1 MEPKAMTMNDYFSI
15 VKRRKWSLILPMFII
30 FMVAGIVALAL
41 PSIYKSTSTILIE
54 EQDIPIEFVKASVT
68 SYAEQRLQ
76 SIYQRTV
83 SFSKLLDIINR
94 FNLYPD
100 LKEKWTTEEIVEKMR
115 EDLLLEPISSEVT
128 DRRTGRPSTAT
139 IAFTLSYEG
148 KNPGN
153 VQRVANVIASLFLE
167 ENLRI
172 REKQVT
178 ETSEF
183 LEKEMEKV
191 KANLSELEAK
201 MAVFKTAHMNELPEL
216 LQVNMQSLNNL
227 ESTIGRL
234 SEQLRNL
241 KEREGYLQTQLA
253 SVPLEFEEENRDK
266 VRLAEL
272 KVQLVH
278 LTTQF
283 SDQYPDVIKTKAE
296 IAELEKQ
303 VNDKSVKTDN
313 PGHSDNPPDNPAYI
327 TLASQLS
334 STQADILSTQRQI
347 QEADKMRNLYR
358 QRILNTPK
366 VEEAYKAILIER
378 DNTQAKYND
387 LMRKHMEAKVAQGLE
402 KDQKGERFTLIEPAR
417 LPETPYKPNRLAIML
432 IGMVLGIGAG
442 VGWASLREFTDHAI
456 RDSGS
461 LALAT
466 SFPVLA
472 SIPEIVTEEDIQRK
486 KKKRVIMIVALV
498 LSAVVG
504 LIVFHLLVMD
514 LNVFWAK
521 LMRKVSL

>member
-1 MEPKAMTMNDYFSI
+1 MEPNAMTMNDYFAI
-15 VKRRKWSLILPMFII
+15 VKRRKWSLILPMLIV
-30 FMVAGIVALAL
+30 FMVASIVALAL

-54 EQDIPIEFVKASVT
+54 EQDIPAEFVMTTVT
-68 SYAEQRLQ
+68 SFAEQRLQ
-76 SIYQRTV
+76 SIHQRIV
-83 SFSKLLDIINR
+83 SYSKLLDIMNR

-100 LKEKWTTEEIVEKMR
+100 LKGKWTTEEIVGKMR
-115 EDLLLEPISSEVT
+115 DDILLEPISAEIA

-148 KNPGN
+148 KQPGT
-153 VQRVANVIASLFLE
+153 VQRIANVIASLFLE
-167 ENLRI
+167 ENLRV
-172 REKQVT
+172 REKQAT

-183 LEKEMEKV
+183 IEKEMEKV
-191 KANLSELEAK
+191 KVNLSELEAK
-201 MAVFKTAHMNELPEL
+201 IAVFKTAHMNELPEL

-234 SEQLRNL
+234 NEQLRNL
-241 KEREGYLQTQLA
+241 REREGYLQTQLA
-253 SVPLEFEEENRDK
+253 SVPLEFEEEKRDEA
-266 VRLAEL
+266 RLAEL

-278 LTTQF
+278 LTTRF

-303 VNDKSVKTDN
+303 VNGESGKTDN
-313 PGHSDNPPDNPAYI
+313 PGHSDDPPDNPAYI

-334 STQADILSTQRQI
+334 STQADILSIKRQI
-347 QEADKMRNLYR
+347 EKSNAAVEKYR
-358 QRILNTPK
+358 RRITNTPK

-387 LMRKHMEAKVAQGLE
+387 LMRKHMEARVAQGLE
-402 KDQKGERFTLIEPAR
+402 KDQKGERFTLIDPAR
-417 LPETPYKPNRLAIML
+417 LPETPYKPNRLAIVL
-432 IGMVLGIGAG
+432 IGLVLGIGAG

-456 RDSGS
+456 RNSDS
-461 LALAT
+461 LVLAT

-472 SIPEIVTEEDIQRK
+472 SIPEIITEEDIQRK
-486 KKKRVIMIVALV
+486 KRKRVIMIIALV
-498 LSAVVG
+498 LSVITG
-504 LIVFHLLVMD
+504 LIVFHFLVMD

-521 LMRKVSL
+521 LMRKLS